1 MLPHTNPAQALRYSY
16 FTYTPAG
23 IDTLT
28 PQEIRAEYSRLRA
41 IAQKRIKR
49 LQAAGFRTPN
59 VNLPFVKGLT
69 PGQLANAL
77 ADVAIFIRAR
87 GSTVSGRREE
97 IAQRE
102 NTLRQHYPEIDWDD
116 IDMDDFFEYM
126 EAYNDRYGNKIIYPS
141 DEAVTLYAV
150 AKGKGMTTAS
160 LKKDMSFWHAN
171 REKLEAYEPPNNRRA
186 SSTTI
191 RNRIEGLK

>member
-1 MLPHTNPAQALRYSY
+1 MPRYTTPAQALRYGS

-23 IDTLT
+23 IDTLS

-49 LQAAGFRTPN
+49 LQAAGFKTPN
-59 VNLPFVKGLT
+59 VSLPAVKGLT

-77 ADVAIFIRAR
+77 MDVTRFIRAR

-97 IAQRE
+97 IAARE
-102 NTLRQHYPEIDWDD
+102 KTLRQHYPEIDWDD
-116 IDMDDFFEYM
+116 IDMDDFYEYM
-126 EAYNDRYGNKIIYPS
+126 EAYNERYSNVIYPS

-160 LKKDMSFWHAN
+160 LKKDMAYWHAN
-171 REKLEAYEPPNNRRA
+171 QEQLEDYEPPNTRQA
-186 SSTTI
+186 SSATI
-191 RNRIEGLK
+191 RKRIEGLT

>member
-1 MLPHTNPAQALRYSY
+1 MPRHTTPAQALRYSY

-23 IDTLT
+23 IDTLS
-28 PQEIRAEYSRLRA
+28 PQEIRTEYSRLRA

-49 LQAAGFRTPN
+49 LQAAGFKTPN
-59 VNLPFVKGLT
+59 VSLPAVKGLT

-77 ADVAIFIRAR
+77 MDVTRFIRAR

-97 IAQRE
+97 IAARE
-102 NTLRQHYPEIDWDD
+102 KTLRQHYPEIDWDD
-116 IDMDDFFEYM
+116 INMDDFYEYM
-126 EAYNDRYGNKIIYPS
+126 EAYNERYSNVIYPS

-160 LKKDMSFWHAN
+160 LKKDMAYWHAN
-171 REKLEAYEPPNNRRA
+171 QEKLEDYEPPNTRQA
-186 SSTTI
+186 SSATI
-191 RNRIEGLK
+191 RKRIEGLT